1 MASTINLLRP
11 VEHNSSQL
19 LTIKQEVRRISLIC
33 FIVSLAVGVITLAV
47 TFILQMSVSSQK
59 ETQAMLK
66 SQLKDQ
72 EKKEQQ
78 IAVVKSRIAV
88 VEKAMTYS
96 KPVDQA
102 LGMVLDISRP
112 PSLYSVSYDDQ
123 GKIVAS
129 FKANSIPETMN
140 MAATVLDFVQNKH
153 IRNPKMDTYGLD
165 KDGIR
170 ISFSFEPVWD

>member
-19 LTIKQEVRRISLIC
+19 LTIKEEVRRIALIC
-33 FIVSLAVGVITLAV
+33 FVVSLAVGVITIAV
-47 TFILQMSVSSQK
+47 TFILQISVNSQK
-59 ETQAMLK
+59 ETQTMLK
-66 SQLKDQ
+66 SQLKEQ
-72 EKKEQQ
+72 EQKEQQ

-102 LGMVLDISRP
+102 LGMVLAINSP

-123 GKIVAS
+123 GKIVAH

-140 MAATVLDFVQNKH
+140 MAETVLNFVKEKH
-153 IRNPKMDTYGLD
+153 IKNPKMDTYGLD